1 MSKQSIIKIIE
12 ADSDGYFFCIHEIKD
27 DIDMRMISYY
37 LDRGMDLEKL
47 MNLSYY
53 EKVFYIASMVFQTED
68 SLDTQIALN
77 PFIEKK

>member
-1 MSKQSIIKIIE
+1 
-12 ADSDGYFFCIHEIKD
+12 
-27 DIDMRMISYY
+27 MRMISYY

-47 MNLSYY
+47 LNLNYY
-53 EKVFYIASMVFQTED
+53 EKVFYIASMCFQTED

>member
-1 MSKQSIIKIIE
+1 
-12 ADSDGYFFCIHEIKD
+12 
-27 DIDMRMISYY
+27 MRMLSYY
-37 LDRGMDLEKL
+37 LDRGIDLDKL

-77 PFIEKK
+77 PFITKK